1 MAHANENVGWWGR
14 LNGYQKFVF
23 IVATL
28 AWMFDC
34 LDQQIFNLARPLAM
48 KSFFADAASQKLYG
62 SYSVSIF
69 LIGWAIGGMIFG
81 SLGDKYGRAKMLG
94 LTVMIYSIATGLS
107 ALSKSYF
114 DFAAYRFL
122 TGLGVGGVF
131 GLAVALVAD
140 TVPNEVRPRALGVL
154 QTFSTVGNCMAGL
167 IGISLAT
174 YWTDAKDPWKWL
186 FLVGAAPALLTAFT
200 QLKLKEPQKWIDS
213 KKKSDAEGKKAGSYM
228 EVLGDGR
235 WRKNAILGMI
245 LSCAGVVGLWGI
257 GVFSAELTG
266 DIAKLEGK
274 SAPLWSSINLL
285 VFNIGGF
292 LGMLT
297 FTRMSQHWPRK
308 KSFLIFFLGAL
319 VTTVLVFQF
328 LRHTHQIFW
337 MSPIMGFFQL
347 SVFAGF
353 SIYLPELFPTRLRST
368 GTSFCYNVGRIVAAS
383 SPFTLGILAAKLTIA
398 AGADPLKK
406 LDAFGNAASMMC
418 VIFLL
423 GIVVLPFL
431 PETKG
436 QPLPED

>member
-140 TVPNEVRPRALGVL
+140 TVPNEVRPNFFSDVL
-154 QTFSTVGNCMAGL
+154 
-167 IGISLAT
+167 
-174 YWTDAKDPWKWL
+174 D
-186 FLVGAAPALLTAFT
+186 
-200 QLKLKEPQKWIDS
+200 
-213 KKKSDAEGKKAGSYM
+213 
-228 EVLGDGR
+228 
-235 WRKNAILGMI
+235 
-245 LSCAGVVGLWGI
+245 
-257 GVFSAELTG
+257 
-266 DIAKLEGK
+266 
-274 SAPLWSSINLL
+274 
-285 VFNIGGF
+285 
-292 LGMLT
+292 
-297 FTRMSQHWPRK
+297 
-308 KSFLIFFLGAL
+308 
-319 VTTVLVFQF
+319 
-328 LRHTHQIFW
+328 
-337 MSPIMGFFQL
+337 
-347 SVFAGF
+347 
-353 SIYLPELFPTRLRST
+353 
-368 GTSFCYNVGRIVAAS
+368 
-383 SPFTLGILAAKLTIA
+383 
-398 AGADPLKK
+398 
-406 LDAFGNAASMMC
+406 
-418 VIFLL
+418 
-423 GIVVLPFL
+423 
-431 PETKG
+431 
-436 QPLPED
+436 